1 MLLDL
6 LQGQYNVVG
15 TADSIPTSVDVRK
28 QPGEGAS
35 DEQVTTT
42 LAWTSR
48 SAEKMLTPEHNGQQ
62 PIVPTRKKGLA
73 SIKPSSKE
81 SASAASQKA
90 TQIENDQDVEMVD
103 ADSGQK
109 SHPTSRITEPTTSLD
124 DPIESYGSSK
134 RGNDSMEIDSEGTG
148 VQQANERQDLLT
160 RKVEAKKPLRGT
172 VAAIASPQKS
182 DRKKNGQECPE
193 NQPPTSLK
201 NNCKSSRPPGITVF
215 QHASILLKDREKKEN
230 QATKGQEP
238 RQVSRSGKRLAK
250 KGSHANKGKG
260 VTNTGLRLLLQ
271 KAIDTPVQSQNKEHD
286 EFEHELP
293 REEVIDLEQED
304 CARAQV
310 AENVLK
316 QSIHEA
322 NMKWHAHEDEE
333 FRDMAGKYA
342 LEFLKSMNGILCY
355 LMVALRM
362 LAKAPWTAKM
372 VCVHVRQAAIYAISR
387 GWYLKTS
394 NSGFISV
401 EQSLHLLRV
410 PFLVTSDRTCLKT
423 LINPCSYSSIYC
435 PVRVSIF
442 SPLGLLSASL
452 VVKPK
457 LFRYQHLPPQ
467 HPESHQLG

>member
-182 DRKKNGQECPE
+182 DRKKMAK
-193 NQPPTSLK
+193 SALK
-201 NNCKSSRPPGITVF
+201 
-215 QHASILLKDREKKEN
+215 
-230 QATKGQEP
+230 
-238 RQVSRSGKRLAK
+238 
-250 KGSHANKGKG
+250 
-260 VTNTGLRLLLQ
+260 
-271 KAIDTPVQSQNKEHD
+271 
-286 EFEHELP
+286 
-293 REEVIDLEQED
+293 
-304 CARAQV
+304 
-310 AENVLK
+310 
-316 QSIHEA
+316 
-322 NMKWHAHEDEE
+322 
-333 FRDMAGKYA
+333 
-342 LEFLKSMNGILCY
+342 
-355 LMVALRM
+355 
-362 LAKAPWTAKM
+362 
-372 VCVHVRQAAIYAISR
+372 
-387 GWYLKTS
+387 
-394 NSGFISV
+394 
-401 EQSLHLLRV
+401 
-410 PFLVTSDRTCLKT
+410 
-423 LINPCSYSSIYC
+423 IN
-435 PVRVSIF
+435 
-442 SPLGLLSASL
+442 
-452 VVKPK
+452 
-457 LFRYQHLPPQ
+457 HLP
-467 HPESHQLG
+467 L